1 MPIKFYLGYVSNIDY
16 YLIDGF
22 VDPVKSKSKT
32 RLNRYFAPFSGLL
45 ALLAIVFI
53 QFLHP
58 PIIDTISLS
67 VFDSFQRLAPRVKLD
82 TPVRIVDIDEASL
95 KIHGQ
100 WPWPRSDV
108 AELIERLGNMG
119 AAAIAFDMVFSEP
132 DRTSPHRMARSLL
145 KHKEIAKSLQ
155 LSDLPDND
163 AILAKSFANWPV
175 IAGMVLMRQPNNVR
189 PLVKPGFAIAG
200 SDPRTRFPAYKG
212 AIQNL
217 AQLNEAARGLGY
229 FSFEPDRYDRTVRR
243 IPIAAW
249 LGGKIYP
256 SLLAETLRVAQGA
269 GSIILKSSDA
279 SGETNWANEATM
291 TAVKIGAFEIP
302 TNENGEVWIYHAG
315 HDPSRFVPAHKILGK
330 DALNQAKLRAQIEG
344 HIVYVGASAAGLLDI
359 VSTPMS
365 ASTAG
370 VEVQAEALE
379 MVLGGQFLTRPDWA
393 PGAEIVATLVFSLLL
408 IGLMP
413 LIGPLWCAIL
423 GGFLVALSI
432 GGAWTGFSHYSYLFD
447 SVYPVTGIVAVYLV
461 VSGML
466 FLTAETER
474 IAVRRAF
481 TQYLAPELVEKLAQD
496 PKALKLGGEERELTI
511 LFSDVRG
518 FTALS
523 EKLTSQEIA
532 ELMNA
537 FFTPMSDALMATQA
551 TIDKYIGDAIM
562 AFWNAPLD
570 VENHPARACEAA
582 LEMSARL
589 AKLRRERGI
598 DMRMG
603 IGLNTGI
610 CSVGNFGSLQ
620 RFNYSALGD
629 PVNIAARIEGLTK
642 LYGVDVL
649 LGENT
654 ALRATGFA
662 VLEIDLIKVVGKSR
676 PEHVFALLGGPEI
689 EATEQFQS
697 LKTTHEQAL
706 TAYRSRKWAQAE
718 KLFSA
723 ARTNP
728 VASLNYEGLYGLYRK
743 RIAAFKKRPPPK
755 TWDGSANAESK

>member
-1 MPIKFYLGYVSNIDY
+1 
-16 YLIDGF
+16 
-22 VDPVKSKSKT
+22 
-32 RLNRYFAPFSGLL
+32 
-45 ALLAIVFI
+45 
-53 QFLHP
+53 
-58 PIIDTISLS
+58 
-67 VFDSFQRLAPRVKLD
+67 
-82 TPVRIVDIDEASL
+82 
-95 KIHGQ
+95 
-100 WPWPRSDV
+100 
-108 AELIERLGNMG
+108 
-119 AAAIAFDMVFSEP
+119 
-132 DRTSPHRMARSLL
+132 
-145 KHKEIAKSLQ
+145 
-155 LSDLPDND
+155 
-163 AILAKSFANWPV
+163 
-175 IAGMVLMRQPNNVR
+175 
-189 PLVKPGFAIAG
+189 
-200 SDPRTRFPAYKG
+200 
-212 AIQNL
+212 
-217 AQLNEAARGLGY
+217 
-229 FSFEPDRYDRTVRR
+229 
-243 IPIAAW
+243 
-249 LGGKIYP
+249 
-256 SLLAETLRVAQGA
+256 
-269 GSIILKSSDA
+269 
-279 SGETNWANEATM
+279 
-291 TAVKIGAFEIP
+291 
-302 TNENGEVWIYHAG
+302 
-315 HDPSRFVPAHKILGK
+315 
-330 DALNQAKLRAQIEG
+330 
-344 HIVYVGASAAGLLDI
+344 
-359 VSTPMS
+359 
-365 ASTAG
+365 
-370 VEVQAEALE
+370 
-379 MVLGGQFLTRPDWA
+379 
-393 PGAEIVATLVFSLLL
+393 
-408 IGLMP
+408 
-413 LIGPLWCAIL
+413 
-423 GGFLVALSI
+423 VALSI

-537 FFTPMSDALMATQA
+537 YFTPMSDALMATQA

-582 LEMSARL
+582 LEMLARL
-589 AKLRRERGI
+589 AKLRKERGI